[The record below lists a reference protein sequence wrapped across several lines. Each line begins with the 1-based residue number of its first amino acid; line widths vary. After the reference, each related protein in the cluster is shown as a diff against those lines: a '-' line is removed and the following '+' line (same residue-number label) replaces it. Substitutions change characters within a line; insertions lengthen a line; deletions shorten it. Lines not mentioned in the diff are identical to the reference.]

1 MNKMADLLENLND
14 AQREAVC
21 TTEGPVMV
29 MAGAGSGKTRVLTR
43 RIAHLIL
50 DKGVS
55 PYKILAVTFTN
66 KAAREMKE
74 RISNLI
80 GQDTRNM
87 WVSTFHSFCSRFL
100 RYEIE
105 HLEGYTTKFQ
115 IIDDDDS
122 ERIIRDIM
130 KNLNID
136 SKLYRPSVFQSLI
149 SSEKN
154 LGIPNEFRE
163 PLMEKMYRNV
173 FDQYQANLKN
183 GNLVD
188 FDDLI
193 ILTLKILKEFEDVR
207 EKYQAKFEYIL
218 VDEFQDTNTP
228 QYELIKILAL
238 KNQNIFIVGDEDQ
251 SIYSFRGANIENI
264 QSFKR
269 DFSDGLK
276 IILLEENYRSTKP
289 ILTAANSVI
298 KNNINRIE
306 KNLYTSN
313 SRDNKPVF
321 YKAESSYDEEM
332 FIVDQIKKLKL
343 DGYQYK
349 DFAII
354 YRSNFLSRGYEEEL
368 IKYKIPYDIYGGISF
383 FSRKEI
389 KDICAYLRLIVNQN
403 DDFSFERIVNEP
415 KRKIGPAM
423 IAKLKEEGM
432 NHKISLFDSIDYLT
446 ATGNGYNSLIDF
458 KFTILELAED
468 LENNEM
474 EFIDIIDKIIEKT
487 GYKAMLL
494 ETGDEGKDRLDNIME
509 LKSILKDADEFYEG
523 SRASKLEQVLQDL
536 ALKTDLDD
544 KDENVDKVKLMTYH
558 QAKGL
563 EFKVVFMVAMEQ
575 GIFPNNNAFA
585 NKELEEERRICYVG
599 ITRAMEHLFI
609 TCAVNRY
616 MFGHKEEH
624 LESPYISEIGKE
636 NLDIAGTIRRTIP
649 VIQTPVEKAPVEK
662 KVEIVENDLKVG
674 DIINHKL
681 FGDGRV
687 VEVKGK
693 VVSIAFAAPVGIKKM
708 LKDHPSIRK
717 VE

>member
-1 MNKMADLLENLND
+1 MIDLCENLND
-14 AQREAVC
+14 DQKDAVL

-50 DKGVS
+50 DNGVS

-74 RISNLI
+74 RIASLI
-80 GQDTRNM
+80 NQNTNNM
-87 WVSTFHSFCSRFL
+87 WISTFHSFCAKFL
-100 RYEIE
+100 RFEIE
-105 HLEGYTTKFQ
+105 ALEGYTNKFQ

-122 ERIIRDIM
+122 ERIIREIM
-130 KNLNID
+130 KSLNID
-136 SKLYRPSVFQSLI
+136 SKQYRPQVMQSLI
-149 SSEKN
+149 SAEKN
-154 LGIPNEFRE
+154 LGEPNKFKDMQMDRIYHTIYDNYQKKL
-163 PLMEKMYRNV
+163 LM
-173 FDQYQANLKN
+173 D
-183 GNLVD
+183 NLVD

-193 ILTLKILKEFEDVR
+193 LLTLKILREFDNVR

-228 QYELIKILAL
+228 QYELIKLLAA

-251 SIYSFRGANIENI
+251 SIYSFRGARVENV
-264 QSFKR
+264 QLFKK
-269 DFSDGLK
+269 DFNDGLK
-276 IILLEENYRSTKP
+276 IILLEENYRSSKP
-289 ILTAANSVI
+289 ILDIANNVI
-298 KNNINRIE
+298 ENNQNRI
-306 KNLYTSN
+306 KKTLYTSN
-313 SRDNKPVF
+313 KRDNKPVY
-321 YKAESSYDEEM
+321 YKASTSYDEEM
-332 FIVDQIKKLKL
+332 FVIDQIKKLKL
-343 DGYQYK
+343 EGYDYK

-368 IKYKIPYDIYGGISF
+368 IKYKIPYEMYGGISF

-423 IAKLKEEGM
+423 ISKLREEGIK
-432 NHKISLFDSIDYLT
+432 NHCSLFDAINNLST
-446 ATGNGYNSLIDF
+446 SGNGYNSLIDF
-458 KFTILELAED
+458 KFTILELRED
-468 LENNEM
+468 LDNKDM

-487 GYKAMLL
+487 GYKAMLK
-494 ETGDEGKDRLDNIME
+494 ESGDEGEDRLNNIME
-509 LKSILKDADEFYEG
+509 MKSILKDAEEFYEG
-523 SRASKLEQVLQDL
+523 SRAEKVEQVLQDI

-563 EFKVVFMVAMEQ
+563 EFKVVFMVAMEE
-575 GIFPNNNAFA
+575 GIFPNGNAYGD
-585 NKELEEERRICYVG
+585 KEREEERRICYVG
-599 ITRAMEHLFI
+599 ITRAKEHLFL
-609 TCAVNRY
+609 TNARSRY
-616 MFGHKEEH
+616 MFGHKEDH
-624 LESPYISEIGKE
+624 FESSYISEIGLE
-636 NLDIAGTIRRTIP
+636 NLDLVGEIRRTIP
-649 VIQTPVEKAPVEK
+649 VTPIQNNVQQTPVK
-662 KVEIVENDLKVG
+662 KVETVENDLSVG

-693 VVSIAFAAPVGIKKM
+693 IVSIAFAQPIGIKKM